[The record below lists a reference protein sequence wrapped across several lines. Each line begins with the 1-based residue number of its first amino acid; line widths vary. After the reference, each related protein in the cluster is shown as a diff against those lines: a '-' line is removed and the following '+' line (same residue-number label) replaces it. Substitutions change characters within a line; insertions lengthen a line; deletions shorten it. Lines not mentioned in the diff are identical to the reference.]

1 MNLEIWRMHHSP
13 SISIGPRVSGSPK
26 PHPTGVTLATTREQM
41 ESLRPIWKALAPRD
55 IDSDID
61 FFSTVVANAALVLNP
76 TVMHL
81 RSPEGRDLMAISRRE
96 ILHIPF
102 RFGYAKLGKAVV
114 RAVVVTFDGILGA
127 ENPADEAVLMKEL
140 YGLLKRGEADF
151 ILMRNVQAEG
161 TLFREATEAA
171 GSAIRVLAR
180 PPSMRWVADI
190 PSSLEDFLQRR
201 SGKTRSTLRRKAR
214 QLEQEFAN
222 VRIRR
227 FCRPE
232 ELGKMCADMESVAAA
247 SYQRRLG
254 VGFDGAP
261 MQVALIKRGLEMS
274 RYSTW
279 MLYLDGRP
287 VAFWNGFAYRDTFF
301 IGTPAFD
308 HEYGKHSVGS
318 YAMMHMIEDLCA
330 DPAITRLDFGH
341 GEAEYKSAFG
351 HADRLERDIYLA
363 AARPFPVMLL
373 AAVRANML
381 LENWIR
387 QTAGK
392 LEFTRRLK
400 ARWRKGAFAGS

>member
-1 MNLEIWRMHHSP
+1 MHHSP
-13 SISIGPRVSGSPK
+13 DIAIEPQACEILDMGQTR
-26 PHPTGVTLATTREQM
+26 VTLATTGEQM
-41 ESLRPIWKALAPRD
+41 ERLRPIWSALAPRD

-76 TVMHL
+76 TIMHM
-81 RSPEGRDLMAISRRE
+81 RSPDGRDLMAISRRE

-127 ENPADEAVLMKEL
+127 ERPADEAALMREL
-140 YGLLKRGEADF
+140 YALLKHGEADF
-151 ILMRNVQAEG
+151 VMMRNVQAEG
-161 TLFREATEAA
+161 TLFREALAVA
-171 GSAIRVLAR
+171 GSGLRTLAR

-190 PSSLEDFLQRR
+190 PASFDSFLQRR

-214 QLEQEFAN
+214 QLEQEFTS
-222 VRIRR
+222 VRVHRFRR
-227 FCRPE
+227 PD
-232 ELGKMCADMESVAAA
+232 ELEIMCADMEDVAAT

-254 VGFDGAP
+254 VGFNGTR
-261 MQVALIKRGLEMS
+261 MQIALIKRGLEMN

-301 IGTPAFD
+301 IGTPAFN

-351 HADRLERDIYLA
+351 RPDRLERDIYLA
-363 AARPFPVMLL
+363 AARPFPVLLL
-373 AAVRANML
+373 AALRANTFV
-381 LENWIR
+381 ENWAR
-387 QTAGK
+387 QTAGR
-392 LEFTRRLK
+392 LEFARRLK
-400 ARWRKGAFAGS
+400 ARWRKGVLAGT